1 MVLLVDGLELALV
14 VLRDKTEEHAA
25 PSRDKLQLL
34 ANSHGGIPINN
45 AFVTI

>member
-1 MVLLVDGLELALV
+1 MVLLVDELELALV

-25 PSRDKLQLL
+25 PPRDKLQLL
-34 ANSHGGIPINN
+34 ADTHGGIPINK